1 MWGDWVGGERGFNIN
16 NKWIWG
22 FVLKGGGVWGNWIR
36 LFCFNFFVILMWGDW
51 LSGERGFNINNK
63 WILGFVSRGEGSGGI
78 GLGSSA
84 SKFCN

>member
-36 LFCFNFFVILMWGDW
+36 LFCFNFFC
-51 LSGERGFNINNK
+51 NINVGGLVK
-63 WILGFVSRGEGSGGI
+63 WGK
-78 GLGSSA
+78 GL
-84 SKFCN
+84 